1 MTTPAAS
8 PSERSER
15 RRREV
20 CLAARTVI
28 VRQGLEATTLR
39 DIARE
44 GGFTTGVVSHYFPDK
59 TAVIVGTF
67 TFAAE
72 EWNILVQRTVTAA
85 PTAEQALVNLVR
97 VSIPTDPVFRS
108 EWRLWSEMW
117 TYAERDPVFAEQLVD
132 SDMAWERF
140 VRDALVR
147 ASEAG
152 LIRADLDIDTEA
164 AVFAR
169 LVDGLGLRS
178 SLSGRWT
185 AARRQLVHHM
195 ATLGVSEPLL
205 AQMLED
211 S

>member
-1 MTTPAAS
+1 MTTSAAS

-20 CLAARTVI
+20 CVAARTVI

-85 PTAEQALVNLVR
+85 PTAEQGLVNLVR
-97 VSIPTDPVFRS
+97 VSIPTDPVYRA

-117 TYAERDPVFAEQLVD
+117 TYAERDSDFAEHLVD
-132 SDMAWERF
+132 SDSAWERF

-147 ASEAG
+147 AGDAG
-152 LIRADLDIDTEA
+152 LIRADLDIATEA

>member
-1 MTTPAAS
+1 M
-8 PSERSER
+8 
-15 RRREV
+15 
-20 CLAARTVI
+20 AARTVI

-67 TFAAE
+67 TFEAE

-85 PTAEQALVNLVR
+85 PTAEEGLVNLVR
-97 VSIPTDPVFRS
+97 VSIPADPVYRA

-117 TYAERDPVFAEQLVD
+117 TYAERDADFAEHLVHSD
-132 SDMAWERF
+132 SAWERF

-147 ASEAG
+147 AGDAG
-152 LIRADLDIDTEA
+152 LIRADLDIATEA

>member
-1 MTTPAAS
+1 MTTSAS
-8 PSERSER
+8 STAERTER

-20 CLAARTVI
+20 CVAARTVI

-67 TFAAE
+67 TFAAD
-72 EWNILVQRTVTAA
+72 EWNALVHREVIEA
-85 PTAEQALVNLVR
+85 PTAEAALVKLVR
-97 VSIPTDPVFRS
+97 VSIPLDEVYRS

-117 TYAERDPVFAEQLVD
+117 TYAARDDEFAERLVD
-132 SDMAWERF
+132 SDLAWERF
-140 VRDALVR
+140 VREALQR
-147 ASEAG
+147 AAGAG
-152 LIRADLDIDTEA
+152 LIRADLDIGTEA

-185 AARRQLVHHM
+185 DARRQLVHHM
-195 ATLGVSEPLL
+195 ETLGVSDDLL

-211 S
+211 A

>member
-1 MTTPAAS
+1 
-8 PSERSER
+8 
-15 RRREV
+15 
-20 CLAARTVI
+20 
-28 VRQGLEATTLR
+28 GLEATTLR

-85 PTAEQALVNLVR
+85 PTAEEALVSLVR
-97 VSIPTDPVFRS
+97 VSMPTDS
-108 EWRLWSEMW
+108 
-117 TYAERDPVFAEQLVD
+117 D
-132 SDMAWERF
+132 SAWERF
-140 VRDALVR
+140 VRDALAR
-147 ASEAG
+147 ADDAG
-152 LIRADLDIDTEA
+152 LIRAGLDIDTEA

-195 ATLGVSEPLL
+195 ATLGVSESLL
-205 AQMLED
+205 VQMLED
-211 S
+211 G

>member
-1 MTTPAAS
+1 M
-8 PSERSER
+8 
-15 RRREV
+15 
-20 CLAARTVI
+20 AARTVI

-85 PTAEQALVNLVR
+85 PTAEEGLVNLVR
-97 VSIPTDPVFRS
+97 VSIPTDPVYRA

-117 TYAERDPVFAEQLVD
+117 TYAERDADFAEHLVHSD
-132 SDMAWERF
+132 SAWERF

-147 ASEAG
+147 AGDAG
-152 LIRADLDIDTEA
+152 LIRADLDIATEA

>member
-1 MTTPAAS
+1 MTHPAPHRQS
-8 PSERSER
+8 DPSAAAARSA
-15 RRREV
+15 
-20 CLAARTVI
+20 CAARTVI

-85 PTAEQALVNLVR
+85 PTAEQPR
-97 VSIPTDPVFRS
+97 QPRPRPDPHRPGVPV

-132 SDMAWERF
+132 SDAPG
-140 VRDALVR
+140 
-147 ASEAG
+147 SG
-152 LIRADLDIDTEA
+152 
-164 AVFAR
+164 
-169 LVDGLGLRS
+169 S
-178 SLSGRWT
+178 SATRWC
-185 AARRQLVHHM
+185 APPRPA
-195 ATLGVSEPLL
+195 
-205 AQMLED
+205 
-211 S
+211 

>member
-1 MTTPAAS
+1 M
-8 PSERSER
+8 
-15 RRREV
+15 
-20 CLAARTVI
+20 AARTVI

-85 PTAEQALVNLVR
+85 PTAEQGLVNLVR
-97 VSIPTDPVFRS
+97 VSIPTDPVYRA

-117 TYAERDPVFAEQLVD
+117 TYAERDADFAEHLVHSD
-132 SDMAWERF
+132 SAWERF

-147 ASEAG
+147 AGDAG
-152 LIRADLDIDTEA
+152 LIRADLDIATEA

>member
-1 MTTPAAS
+1 
-8 PSERSER
+8 
-15 RRREV
+15 
-20 CLAARTVI
+20 
-28 VRQGLEATTLR
+28 
-39 DIARE
+39 
-44 GGFTTGVVSHYFPDK
+44 
-59 TAVIVGTF
+59 
-67 TFAAE
+67 
-72 EWNILVQRTVTAA
+72 
-85 PTAEQALVNLVR
+85 
-97 VSIPTDPVFRS
+97 
-108 EWRLWSEMW
+108 MW
-117 TYAERDPVFAEQLVD
+117 TYAERDPEFAEQLVD
-132 SDMAWERF
+132 SDAAWERF

-195 ATLGVSEPLL
+195 ATLGVSESLL

>member
-85 PTAEQALVNLVR
+85 PTAEHCLVNLVR

-117 TYAERDPVFAEQLVD
+117 TYAERDHAFAEQLVD
-132 SDMAWERF
+132 SDAAWERF

-147 ASEAG
+147 A
-152 LIRADLDIDTEA
+152 
-164 AVFAR
+164 
-169 LVDGLGLRS
+169 
-178 SLSGRWT
+178 
-185 AARRQLVHHM
+185 
-195 ATLGVSEPLL
+195 
-205 AQMLED
+205 
-211 S
+211 

>member
-1 MTTPAAS
+1 
-8 PSERSER
+8 
-15 RRREV
+15 V
-20 CLAARTVI
+20 AARTVI

-85 PTAEQALVNLVR
+85 PTAEEGLVNLVR
-97 VSIPTDPVFRS
+97 VSIPADPVYRA

-117 TYAERDPVFAEQLVD
+117 TYAERDADFAEHLVHSD
-132 SDMAWERF
+132 SAWERF

-147 ASEAG
+147 AGDAG
-152 LIRADLDIDTEA
+152 LIRADLDIATEA

>member
-1 MTTPAAS
+1 MTTSATSTA
-8 PSERSER
+8 ERTER

-20 CLAARTVI
+20 CVAARTVI

-67 TFAAE
+67 TFAAD
-72 EWNILVQRTVTAA
+72 EWNALVYREVIEA
-85 PTAEQALVNLVR
+85 PTAEESLVRLVR
-97 VSIPTDPVFRS
+97 VSIPSDPVYRS

-117 TYAERDPVFAEQLVD
+117 TYAARDGEFAERLVD
-132 SDMAWERF
+132 SDVAWERF
-140 VRDALVR
+140 VRDVLER
-147 ASEAG
+147 ASGAG
-152 LIRADLDIDTEA
+152 LISTDLDIDTEA

-178 SLSGRWT
+178 SLSGRWE

-195 ATLGVSEPLL
+195 QTLRVSDDLL

-211 S
+211 A